1 MDVSCE
7 DSVDFH
13 DGICTL
19 SPLRAALTMQFA
31 ENTHHD
37 MSKELRLPQNTFSI
51 RGSICEAMA
60 KSTWSDEDEKALLFL
75 LQKKWNA
82 SSSGYTTGSSIP
94 PPLES
99 QGSMTDGSKRL
110 RDAMADDGF
119 DLVSVTSE
127 SAGVQLPVLP
137 TPLFPGIAGKDLDQ
151 IVFEHLPE
159 GMSLRDGSR
168 TKFVSGKLANSGK
181 TYREVYTDEEMVGY
195 CNWCMNHLGG
205 KTSGAVAKDMGTRSY
220 VLAKQ
225 WRFLD
230 WSESSKECFAG
241 TSIPRQLGD

>member
-1 MDVSCE
+1 
-7 DSVDFH
+7 
-13 DGICTL
+13 
-19 SPLRAALTMQFA
+19 
-31 ENTHHD
+31 
-37 MSKELRLPQNTFSI
+37 
-51 RGSICEAMA
+51 MA
-60 KSTWSDEDEKALLFL
+60 KSTWSDEDEKALLCL
-75 LQKKWNA
+75 LQKKWIA
-82 SSSGYTTGSSIP
+82 SNSGYSAESSIP

-127 SAGVQLPVLP
+127 SAGVQLPMLP
-137 TPLFPGIAGKDLDQ
+137 TPLFPGIADKDLDQ

-159 GMSLRDGSR
+159 GMSLREWSR
-168 TKFVSGKLANSGK
+168 TKFVFGKLANSGK
-181 TYREVYTDEEMVGY
+181 TYREVYTDDEMTGH

-205 KTSGAVAKDMGTRSY
+205 KTSGAVATDWHSSY

-230 WSESSKECFAG
+230 WSESPKDVLLALPFLVSWATEYSWFRRMV
-241 TSIPRQLGD
+241 SFYLL